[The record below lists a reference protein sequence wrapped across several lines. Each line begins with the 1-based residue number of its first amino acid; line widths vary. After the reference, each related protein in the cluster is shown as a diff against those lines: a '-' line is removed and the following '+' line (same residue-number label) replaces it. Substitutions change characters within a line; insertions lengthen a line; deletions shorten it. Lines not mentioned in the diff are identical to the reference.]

1 MRRSPQVLTGCLRR
15 LAPIVLGLVLLGPPA
30 AAADT
35 HTIDTE
41 RSTITVR
48 VYKSGLFRA
57 FADNHIVQ
65 AQVTE
70 GTLDDGPAAR
80 VAFAI
85 DSARLRVLDPGLSA
99 DAREQVQSRML
110 GPEVLD
116 VQRYPEI
123 RFQSSAIERR
133 TPEGWI
139 VRGLLT
145 LHGQAHEV
153 TVTVT
158 PAQGRYRATVKLR
171 QTDFGIT
178 PISIGGGAVSVKDEV
193 QIDADIVVAP
203 PAGTVPTAS
212 RGPGVAVAL
221 LR

>member
-1 MRRSPQVLTGCLRR
+1 MFGSPQAVKSHRIVRR
-15 LAPIVLGLVLLGPPA
+15 LAATVFGLVLLGPRA
-30 AAADT
+30 AAAAT
-35 HTIDTE
+35 QPIDTE

-57 FADNHIVQ
+57 FADNHVVQ
-65 AQVTE
+65 AQVTQ

-80 VAFAI
+80 VEFVI
-85 DSARLRVLDPGLSA
+85 DAARLRVLDPGLSA
-99 DAREQVQSRML
+99 DDRDQVQNRML

-116 VQRYPEI
+116 VRRYPEI
-123 RFQSSAIERR
+123 RFQSTAIERR
-133 TPEGWI
+133 TPEAWV

-171 QTDFGIT
+171 QTDFGIM
-178 PISIGGGAVSVKDEV
+178 PISIAAGAVSVKDEV
-193 QIDADIVVAP
+193 QVDADLVA
-203 PAGTVPTAS
+203 AASRAPTAS
-212 RGPGVAVAL
+212 RRHADAVPL

>member
-1 MRRSPQVLTGCLRR
+1 
-15 LAPIVLGLVLLGPPA
+15 VLGLVLLGPRA

-35 HTIDTE
+35 HAIDTE

-57 FADNHIVQ
+57 FADNHVVQ
-65 AQVTE
+65 AAVTQ
-70 GTLDDGPAAR
+70 GTLDDGPASHIE
-80 VAFAI
+80 FAI
-85 DSARLRVLDPGLSA
+85 DASRLRVLDPGLSS
-99 DAREQVQSRML
+99 DDRGQVQSRML

-116 VQRYPEI
+116 VEHYPQI
-123 RFQSSAIERR
+123 RFQSTAVERR
-133 TPEGWI
+133 TADAWV

-158 PAQGRYRATVKLR
+158 PSQGRYRTTVKLR

-178 PISIGGGAVSVKDEV
+178 PISIAGGAVSVKDEV

-203 PAGTVPTAS
+203 
-212 RGPGVAVAL
+212 
-221 LR
+221 